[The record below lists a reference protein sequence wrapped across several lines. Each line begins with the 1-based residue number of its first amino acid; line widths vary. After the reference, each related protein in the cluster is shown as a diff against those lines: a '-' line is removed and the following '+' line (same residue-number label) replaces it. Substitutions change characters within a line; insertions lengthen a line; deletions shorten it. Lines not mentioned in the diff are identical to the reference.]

1 MYWVIPSE
9 ITSGVRKLDL
19 VDTGITW
26 FAEDRYLVIDLD
38 DLEAEWVTYDQ
49 LYNVFRKYSE
59 KFYQVG
65 LSYNRRLLVQEAV
78 LLDDIYSLTLSL
90 YNDALVLY
98 SESAKGLDYFDL
110 FGKRYRFKVNHYKA
124 SLILE
129 YNGVSTQVFKYKNIF
144 HSIRLAYVYR
154 FLKFIIFRLCLKYE
168 NKNHYETYLVFDT
181 DGNYVGC
188 GIDTK
193 DRSDYNL
200 YTICNPN
207 VKLLMLTLPC

>member
-49 LYNVFRKYSE
+49 LYNVFRKYLE

-65 LSYNRRLLVQEAV
+65 LSYNRRLLVQKAV

-90 YNDALVLY
+90 YNDALVL
-98 SESAKGLDYFDL
+98 
-110 FGKRYRFKVNHYKA
+110 
-124 SLILE
+124 
-129 YNGVSTQVFKYKNIF
+129 
-144 HSIRLAYVYR
+144 
-154 FLKFIIFRLCLKYE
+154 
-168 NKNHYETYLVFDT
+168 
-181 DGNYVGC
+181 
-188 GIDTK
+188 
-193 DRSDYNL
+193 
-200 YTICNPN
+200 
-207 VKLLMLTLPC
+207 